1 VQRRRRPLNDKPYT
15 VYTVEGLRKRRRRR
29 VLLWSLIGV
38 VVLIL
43 AIGGGSY
50 LWLYNRLD
58 AAGTT
63 DSSLIS
69 AVSETLPGAV
79 DPPDAT
85 DILVLGSDKRANN
98 AEGVESRSDTIM
110 LVHVDPDSNY
120 LSILSLPRD
129 LRVDIPGH
137 GMGKLNAAYTLG
149 GPTLTMQTVEQLTQ
163 VNIEQYLQ
171 IDFKAFQDITN
182 ALGGVYV
189 DVDRRYYRND
199 ADQKYEPIKL
209 SPGYQLLNGGD
220 ALDYVRFRHD
230 LNLDF
235 GRMERQQRFLVAARE
250 QISGWNLAVKL
261 PGLINALVS
270 NVETTIKPIP
280 LQKLALWAIRLD
292 GSRIR
297 QISVIGDTPTID
309 GESFV
314 VAADGAV
321 EDAVSKLITPPVASG
336 STGSAVSAGGSTTSE
351 ASTTTTTEDSSP
363 FITDPTKIENAHL
376 WSLLAASTSFPVM
389 APGYLPDGYQYVD
402 RRPHDGETYN
412 IVPGDSKKP
421 GLKMVYQFTN
431 SVGTVTDWYLGI
443 METSWLD
450 APAASKGAE
459 VKYNGT
465 TFTIVGTNQKVDR
478 IWWKQNNTLYWVS
491 NTLTFELSKKELLKV
506 AESMI
511 AIPKSQSSG
520 Q

>member
-270 NVETTIKPIP
+270 NVETTIKPMP

-321 EDAVSKLITPPVASG
+321 EDAVSNH
-336 STGSAVSAGGSTTSE
+336 E
-351 ASTTTTTEDSSP
+351 
-363 FITDPTKIENAHL
+363 
-376 WSLLAASTSFPVM
+376 
-389 APGYLPDGYQYVD
+389 
-402 RRPHDGETYN
+402 
-412 IVPGDSKKP
+412 
-421 GLKMVYQFTN
+421 
-431 SVGTVTDWYLGI
+431 
-443 METSWLD
+443 
-450 APAASKGAE
+450 
-459 VKYNGT
+459 
-465 TFTIVGTNQKVDR
+465 
-478 IWWKQNNTLYWVS
+478 
-491 NTLTFELSKKELLKV
+491 
-506 AESMI
+506 
-511 AIPKSQSSG
+511 
-520 Q
+520 